1 MIRRSLLLGTVLLA
15 LAGCGARRDLRPAE
29 GESLPPA
36 PYGANATPTPGE
48 LLTPTTQQRPTR
60 SDELLRESTE
70 RQDDPFDIPPRN

>member
-1 MIRRSLLLGTVLLA
+1 MIRRPLLLAAVALS
-15 LAGCGARRDLRPAE
+15 LAGCGARRDLRPAP
-29 GESLPPA
+29 GETLPPA
-36 PYGANATPTPGE
+36 PYGANATPTPGD

>member
-1 MIRRSLLLGTVLLA
+1 MTRRPLLLAAVALA
-15 LAGCGARRDLRPAE
+15 LAGSGARRELRPAE
-29 GESLPPA
+29 GEALPPP
-36 PYGANATPTPGE
+36 PYGATATPTPGD